1 MYWLAA
7 RVTRSAKQ
15 FTASGIEEFMNCL
28 RTGYAVLAAASA
40 VACQELPSD
49 PGERSSV
56 AQGELVSGLVAAYG
70 FEEGGGTTTADS
82 SGNSL
87 TGSLAGAAW
96 VATGKFGKALSFNGS
111 SSMVS
116 IPDASVLDL
125 TTGMTLSAW
134 IKPTA
139 LSGWPC
145 VIMKERAG
153 ELTYAMYA
161 SSPGGQPNVD
171 YTHNGVEVN
180 LLGSPG
186 PALGTWSYL
195 AATFDGATL
204 RLYVNAAQIT
214 SMATVS
220 SIDAT
225 TGALRIGGN
234 TVWTEY
240 FNGLIDEVRIYN
252 RALTPAEIQ
261 SDMATPVAAA
271 PDSNAPTGTIAIN
284 GGAPTTKSTAV
295 NLALSASDANG
306 VAQMRL
312 SSDGTSFTAPEPY
325 ATTRAWT
332 LPGGDGAKTVWVQYK
347 DTVGNWSAAISDGI
361 ALDTTAPALS
371 GIAASSIT
379 ATTAGIAWTTSEPA
393 TSTVDY
399 GTTTGYGQTATGA
412 ASVTSHGVG
421 LAGLA
426 PSTLYHYRVTSVDAA
441 GNSAASG
448 DFTFTTAATS
458 SSPYPLKL
466 AAGKRY
472 IVDQNNQPVFIDGE
486 AAWSLIANLRD
497 EDIELYLADRQ
508 QRGVN
513 AILVNLIEHKY
524 GDQAPR
530 DLYGNPPFTTPGDF
544 ATRNNAY
551 FDRAV
556 SIVRKAGDHGIVVF
570 LFPAYLGYTGGAE
583 GWYQEMASNGKTK
596 LKAYGQYVGSR
607 FVNVD
612 NLVWVHAGDYNP
624 PDKALTEAVADGI
637 RSVDNRHLHTAHCAE
652 GTSAMDYWS
661 NEIWLDLD
669 NVYTYPSLGSG
680 VPVYQRALAAYA
692 RAGWKPFF
700 LMESVYENEWNTSER
715 QIRQQSYEAVLSG
728 GFGYFFGNSPI
739 WRFGAGWQPALDSRG
754 SRDMARIR
762 SLLVG
767 RRWDLLVPDANGSFL
782 IAGRGGSG
790 SDHAVAAR
798 AGDGSFGVVYIPT
811 ARSNVQVS
819 LAGFTTGTVRA
830 RWYDP
835 TSGTLQAVPGSPFA
849 ASGNTPLLATPG
861 SNSTGWSDWVLVLDA
876 PSAP

>member
-1 MYWLAA
+1 
-7 RVTRSAKQ
+7 
-15 FTASGIEEFMNCL
+15 L
-28 RTGYAVLAAASA
+28 RIGCAVLAAAGA
-40 VACQELPSD
+40 VACQELTPD
-49 PGERSSV
+49 PGERSAI

-70 FEEGGGTTTADS
+70 FEEGGGATTADS

-111 SSMVS
+111 SSLVS

-134 IKPTA
+134 IKPTT

-145 VIMKERAG
+145 VMMKERAG
-153 ELTYAMYA
+153 ELTYALYA

-186 PALGTWSYL
+186 IALGAWTYL

-204 RLYVNAAQIT
+204 RLYVNAVQIA
-214 SMATVS
+214 SMATANA
-220 SIDAT
+220 IDAT

-252 RALTPAEIQ
+252 RPLSQAELQ
-261 SDMATPVAAA
+261 SDMAAPVPGVPGGNA
-271 PDSNAPTGTIAIN
+271 PPTGTITIN
-284 GGAPTTKSTAV
+284 GGAASTKSTAV
-295 NLALSASDANG
+295 SLALSASDADG

-312 SSDGTSFTAPEPY
+312 SSDGASFTTPEPY

-347 DTVGNWSAAISDGI
+347 DTVGNWSAASSDGI

-371 GIAASSIT
+371 AIAASSIT
-379 ATTAGIAWTTSEPA
+379 ASSAQIAWTTGEAA
-393 TSTVDY
+393 TTTVDY

-412 ASVTSHGVG
+412 ASVTSHSVG
-421 LAGLA
+421 LGGLA
-426 PSTLYHYRVTSVDAA
+426 ASTLYHYRVTSVDAA

-448 DFTFTTAATS
+448 DFTFTTTATAA
-458 SSPYPLKL
+458 SPYPLKL
-466 AAGKRY
+466 ASGKRY
-472 IVDQNNQPVFIDGE
+472 IVDQNNQPFFVDGE

-497 EDIELYLADRQ
+497 EDIDLYLADRQ

-524 GDQAPR
+524 ADQAPR
-530 DLYGNPPFTTPGDF
+530 DPYGNPPFTTPGDF

-570 LFPAYLGYTGGAE
+570 LFPAYLGYVGGSE
-583 GWYQEMASNGKTK
+583 GWYQEMVNNGKFK
-596 LKAYGQYVGSR
+596 LKAYGNYVGNR
-607 FVNVD
+607 FVNLD
-612 NLVWVHAGDYNP
+612 NIVWVNAGDYNP
-624 PDKALTEAVADGI
+624 PNKALTEAVADGI
-637 RSVDNRHLHTAHCAE
+637 RAVDTRHIHTAHCAE

-661 NEIWLDLD
+661 NETWLDLD

-680 VPVYQRALAAYA
+680 VPVYQRSLAAYA
-692 RAGWKPFF
+692 RAAWKPFF
-700 LMESVYENEWNTSER
+700 LMESVYENEWSVSER

-728 GFGYFFGNSPI
+728 GFGYFFGNTPI
-739 WRFGAGWQPALDSRG
+739 WRFGPGWPTALNSQG
-754 SRDMARIR
+754 SRDMSRIR
-762 SLLVG
+762 GLLVG
-767 RRWDLLVPDANGSFL
+767 RRWDLLVPDATGSFL

-798 AGDGSFGVVYIPT
+798 ASDGSFGLVYVPT
-811 ARSNVQVS
+811 ARSDVQVS
-819 LAGFTTGTVRA
+819 LAGFNSGTVRV

-835 TSGTLQAVPGSPFA
+835 TSGTLQTAPGSPFA
-849 ASGNTPLLATPG
+849 AGGTTPPLATPG
-861 SNSTGWSDWVLVLDA
+861 NNSTGWPDWVLVLEA
-876 PSAP
+876 Q